1 MTAQALNNN
10 RPRFR
15 GLFFYGI
22 GFYNISF
29 YDIGFLSHQLAST
42 IGVNW
47 LPFQMPPR
55 LTTLLSL

>member
-22 GFYNISF
+22 GFYQ
-29 YDIGFLSHQLAST
+29 IGFLSHQLAST